1 MNSEDKVSN
10 SSRFI
15 NRYQLSK
22 LHTFESAARHLSFA
36 SAAEELCIS
45 PSAVS
50 HQINKLEEELNFKLF
65 NRFHR
70 RITLTNDGKNLFAVV
85 KKSLSILNQ
94 EIVDIKNKDVTG
106 AITIYSCPSFIQ
118 ECLIP
123 KLSQFT
129 ESYPN
134 VILNMISGNTPI
146 NFNQYPVDLAIYY
159 DSLHHDEL
167 DCEHLIS
174 ETLIPVCTPDYA
186 KQFNLYNNIENLKKC
201 TLLHYNTGDMLD
213 FSFDEWQTWAN
224 YFSLSFDFIKMQNLL
239 FDRSDHVVAAA
250 INNAGIAIGRKQT
263 IKKYLESGQLIA
275 PFLDMEAP
283 CAQRYYI
290 CRSHERYNP
299 KIDVF
304 VQWLKSHVQE

>member
-1 MNSEDKVSN
+1 MHSEDKVSN

-118 ECLIP
+118 EYLIP
-123 KLSQFT
+123 KVSQFT
-129 ESYPN
+129 ESYPHIN
-134 VILNMISGNTPI
+134 LNMISGNTPI

-159 DSLHHDEL
+159 DSLHYDEL
-167 DCEHLIS
+167 NCEHLIS

-186 KQFNLYNNIENLKKC
+186 KQFNLLCNIENLKKC
-201 TLLHYNTGDMLD
+201 ILLHY
-213 FSFDEWQTWAN
+213 
-224 YFSLSFDFIKMQNLL
+224 
-239 FDRSDHVVAAA
+239 
-250 INNAGIAIGRKQT
+250 
-263 IKKYLESGQLIA
+263 
-275 PFLDMEAP
+275 
-283 CAQRYYI
+283 
-290 CRSHERYNP
+290 
-299 KIDVF
+299 
-304 VQWLKSHVQE
+304 